1 MTKNFKFDLL
11 SNIDGIGETQINS
24 LKKFFSDEININVI
38 KKLVSEMNISDI
50 KQS

>member
-38 KKLVSEMNISDI
+38 KKLVSELEENGS
-50 KQS
+50 KE